1 MASPKL
7 TGTQEASPATEI
19 SSAFQLVMGTG
30 RKKLA
35 DIKVPSETLPLN
47 EPSASSSSRDHSGS
61 AKRSP
66 CMEAPEVVIL
76 SPTKMLEEKI

>member
-30 RKKLA
+30 RKKLV

-47 EPSASSSSRDHSGS
+47 EPSASSSSRASGS